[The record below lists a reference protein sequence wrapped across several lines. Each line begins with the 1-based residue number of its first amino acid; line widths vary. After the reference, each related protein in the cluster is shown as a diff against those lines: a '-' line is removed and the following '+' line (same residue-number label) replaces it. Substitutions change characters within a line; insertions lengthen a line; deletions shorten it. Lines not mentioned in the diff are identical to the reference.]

1 MHARLSGGLKLPS
14 YFEALA
20 GVERI
25 WMGLTGKRWPRAANR
40 RLDGPA
46 LPACDAPGSRP
57 SKKPPRRVALSQPS
71 AVHCAVGPTVGFPL
85 CVMLRVLLS
94 RVRGVVGGRW
104 GSCVRGLGGVAAG
117 WRPWC
122 VSAGVCRGG
131 GVPRSEPVGVGV
143 LVRGGRWGLVVS
155 WLAAVSA
162 VLCGTYSYVLCLM
175 PPAPLS
181 HAFV

>member
-1 MHARLSGGLKLPS
+1 M
-14 YFEALA
+14 
-20 GVERI
+20 
-25 WMGLTGKRWPRAANR
+25 
-40 RLDGPA
+40 
-46 LPACDAPGSRP
+46 
-57 SKKPPRRVALSQPS
+57 
-71 AVHCAVGPTVGFPL
+71 GFPL
-85 CVMLRVLLS
+85 CVVLRVLLS

-162 VLCGTYSYVLCLM
+162 VLYGTYSYVLCLM
-175 PPAPLS
+175 TRKWVGGGVLRVR
-181 HAFV
+181 AFCLGCLGLLV